1 MLNNVSFL
9 ALFVFRPSCFL
20 LAHQISLYLNS
31 FSSFLRYI
39 YAMWTKFSLL
49 SSEQ

>member
-1 MLNNVSFL
+1 MLDNISFL

-20 LAHQISLYLNS
+20 QARQISLYLNS

-39 YAMWTKFSLL
+39 YAMWTKFILL
-49 SSEQ
+49 SPEQ